1 MNASIESRRADDGR
15 DLVVRG
21 VGLQYGNVV
30 ALRGVDLTVR
40 RGSITALL
48 GANGAGKTSLLR
60 AISGNTRPHRARV
73 TGSIRWR
80 GADLV
85 GASPARTVRAG
96 IAQVPEGRRVF
107 AGMSVHENL
116 LTGRASHGAAARQ
129 ALERIY
135 ALFPV
140 LAERR
145 GQHAGL
151 LSGGEQQ
158 MLAIGRALMTRP
170 SLLMLDEPSLGL
182 APKMVGRIMEVIRE
196 VHRDGTSVLLIEQNA
211 AMALE
216 LADEATVLELGSV
229 ALAGPTDDPVL
240 MSGIRSLY
248 LAGAGDG
255 RATAAAPSRPALA
268 VWRDPRT
275 ESIR

>member
-1 MNASIESRRADDGR
+1 MGEQIEPRRAGEGG

-21 VGLQYGNVV
+21 VSMQYGNVV
-30 ALRGVDLTVR
+30 ALRGVDLVVR

-80 GADLV
+80 GAELV
-85 GASPARTVRAG
+85 GSSPSRTVRAG
-96 IAQVPEGRRVF
+96 VAQVPEGRRVF
-107 AGMSVHENL
+107 AGMSVNDNL
-116 LTGRASHGAAARQ
+116 RTGHSSGAGSARSS
-129 ALERIY
+129 LERIY

-145 GQHAGL
+145 HQHAGL

-170 SLLMLDEPSLGL
+170 RMLMLDEPSLGL
-182 APKMVGRIMEVIRE
+182 APKMVGRIMEVIRD
-196 VHRDGTSVLLIEQNA
+196 VHSDGTSILLIEQNA
-211 AMALE
+211 AMAVE

-229 ALAGPTDDPVL
+229 AHSGSTSDPEL
-240 MSGIRSLY
+240 RSRIRSLY
-248 LAGAGDG
+248 LSGESDLVVASSVA
-255 RATAAAPSRPALA
+255 RPPLAP
-268 VWRDPRT
+268 WHDPRT
-275 ESIR
+275 ERIR